1 MKSNKYTVPFA
12 IITSLFFLWGFI
24 TVLVDSLIPR
34 LKDVFELS
42 YFQAGLVQFA
52 FFLAYLLLSI
62 PAGLILTRIGYQKGV
77 VLGLSTMAIACLL
90 FYPAAGERIFGLF
103 MLAYFTLAGGM
114 TILQVAANPY
124 VAVLGPESKAS
135 SRLNL
140 AQAFNSVGTTI
151 APIAGAAFLLSDTIK
166 TQAEIDALGGAA
178 QMDYYIAEASAV
190 QAPFLWLAAAIGL
203 LVLFFILVPLPK
215 IIKDHP
221 QGSYKEV
228 LRNKK
233 TLLGALGIFLYV
245 GAEVA
250 IGSYLVSYFLDMNL
264 VEPIRESAFMNSIAS
279 VFSGGNLQEID
290 GKAVVGSFVFIYWGG
305 AMLGRFIGSLLTN
318 VLAPGKVLA
327 GFAIMAV
334 LMVVISMSTTGL
346 VSMFAILSVGLF
358 NSIIFPT
365 IFSLTLEGQ
374 GDLKPRISGVLCTA
388 IFGGALISPLFGAL
402 ADGLGFKLAFL
413 LPIACYGYV
422 WWFARRKNTE
432 TIVPS

>member
-42 YFQAGLVQFA
+42 YFEAGLVQFA

-124 VAVLGPESKAS
+124 VAVLGDESKAS

-151 APIAGAAFLLSDTIK
+151 APIAGAAFLLSDSIK
-166 TQAEIDALGGAA
+166 TQAEIDVLDEVA
-178 QMDYYIAEASAV
+178 QMDYYISEASAV
-190 QAPFLWLAAAIGL
+190 QGPFLWLAAAIGF
-203 LVLFFILVPLPK
+203 LVLFFIVVPLPK

-221 QGSYKEV
+221 QGGYKEV
-228 LRNKK
+228 LQNRK
-233 TLLGALGIFLYV
+233 TQLGALGIFLYV

-264 VEPIRESAFMNSIAS
+264 VEPIRESQFMNWIAS
-279 VFSGGNLQEID
+279 IFSGGNLQSID

-318 VLAPGKVLA
+318 VLSPSKVLA
-327 GFAIMAV
+327 GFAVMAV
-334 LMVVISMSTTGL
+334 LMVVISMSTAGL

-422 WWFARRKNTE
+422 WWFARR
-432 TIVPS
+432 SRSAA

>member
-1 MKSNKYTVPFA
+1 MKSNKYAVPFA

-34 LKDVFELS
+34 LKDVFELT

-62 PAGLILTRIGYQKGV
+62 PAGMILTRIGYQKGV

-166 TQAEIDALGGAA
+166 TQAEIDVLDEVA
-178 QMDYYIAEASAV
+178 QMEYYISEASAV
-190 QAPFLWLAAAIGL
+190 QGPFLWLAAAIGF

-221 QGSYKEV
+221 QGGYKEV
-228 LRNKK
+228 LQNKR

-334 LMVVISMSTTGL
+334 LMVVLSMSTTGL

-422 WWFARRKNTE
+422 WWFARRSH
-432 TIVPS
+432 PLA

>member
-1 MKSNKYTVPFA
+1 MKSNKYAVPFA

-62 PAGLILTRIGYQKGV
+62 PAGMILTRIGYQKGV

-166 TQAEIDALGGAA
+166 TQAEIDVLDEVA
-178 QMDYYIAEASAV
+178 QMDYYISEASAV
-190 QAPFLWLAAAIGL
+190 QGPFLWLAAAIGF

-221 QGSYKEV
+221 QGGYKEV
-228 LRNKK
+228 LQNKR

-334 LMVVISMSTTGL
+334 LMVVISMSTSGL

-422 WWFARRKNTE
+422 WWFAKRSR
-432 TIVPS
+432 SAA

>member
-1 MKSNKYTVPFA
+1 LKSNKYTVPFA

-34 LKDVFELS
+34 LKDVFELT

-62 PAGLILTRIGYQKGV
+62 PAGLILTRIGYQKGI

-166 TQAEIDALGGAA
+166 TQAEIEVLDEVA
-178 QMDYYIAEASAV
+178 QMDYYISEASAV
-190 QAPFLWLAAAIGL
+190 QGPFLWLAGAIAA

-228 LRNKK
+228 LKNKK

-264 VEPIRESAFMNSIAS
+264 VEPIRESEFMNSIAS
-279 VFSGGNLQEID
+279 VFSGGNLQAID

-318 VLAPGKVLA
+318 VLSPRKVLA
-327 GFAIMAV
+327 GFATMAV
-334 LMVVISMSTTGL
+334 LMVIISMSTEGL
-346 VSMFAILSVGLF
+346 VAMFTILSVGLF
-358 NSIIFPT
+358 NSIMFPT
-365 IFSLTLEGQ
+365 IFTLTLEGQ

-388 IFGGALISPLFGAL
+388 IFGGAIISPTFGGL
-402 ADGLGFKLAFL
+402 ADAVGFKLAFL
-413 LPIACYGYV
+413 LPIVCYGYV
-422 WWFARRKNTE
+422 WWFAQRRHT
-432 TIVPS
+432 TRIQ

>member
-1 MKSNKYTVPFA
+1 VQGPF
-12 IITSLFFLWGFI
+12 
-24 TVLVDSLIPR
+24 V
-34 LKDVFELS
+34 
-42 YFQAGLVQFA
+42 
-52 FFLAYLLLSI
+52 
-62 PAGLILTRIGYQKGV
+62 
-77 VLGLSTMAIACLL
+77 
-90 FYPAAGERIFGLF
+90 
-103 MLAYFTLAGGM
+103 
-114 TILQVAANPY
+114 
-124 VAVLGPESKAS
+124 
-135 SRLNL
+135 
-140 AQAFNSVGTTI
+140 
-151 APIAGAAFLLSDTIK
+151 
-166 TQAEIDALGGAA
+166 
-178 QMDYYIAEASAV
+178 
-190 QAPFLWLAAAIGL
+190 WLAAAIGL
-203 LVLFFILVPLPK
+203 LALFFILVPLPK

-221 QGSYKEV
+221 QGGYKEV
-228 LRNKK
+228 LKNKK

-250 IGSYLVSYFLDMNL
+250 IGSYLVSYFLDMDL
-264 VEPIRESAFMNSIAS
+264 VEPIRESTFMNSIAS
-279 VFSGGNLQEID
+279 VFAGGNLQAID

-327 GFAIMAV
+327 GFATMAV
-334 LMVVISMSTTGL
+334 LMVVISMSTNGL

-422 WWFARRKNTE
+422 WWFARRKEKSLN
-432 TIVPS
+432 

>member
-1 MKSNKYTVPFA
+1 MKSNKYAVPFA

-62 PAGLILTRIGYQKGV
+62 PAGMILTRIGYQKGV

-166 TQAEIDALGGAA
+166 TQAEIDVLDEVA
-178 QMDYYIAEASAV
+178 QMDYYISEASAV
-190 QAPFLWLAAAIGL
+190 QGPFLWLAAAIGC

-221 QGSYKEV
+221 QGGYKEV
-228 LRNKK
+228 LQNKR

-422 WWFARRKNTE
+422 WWFARGRITR
-432 TIVPS
+432 PL

>member
-1 MKSNKYTVPFA
+1 LKSNKYTVPFT

-34 LKDVFELS
+34 LKDVFELT

-166 TQAEIDALGGAA
+166 TQAEIDVLDETA
-178 QMDYYIAEASAV
+178 QMDYYISEASAV
-190 QAPFLWLAAAIGL
+190 QGPFLWLAGAIGL
-203 LVLFFILVPLPK
+203 LVIFFLFVPLPK

-221 QGSYKEV
+221 QGGYKEV
-228 LRNKK
+228 LQNKK
-233 TLLGALGIFLYV
+233 TQLGALGIFLYV

-264 VEPIRESAFMNSIAS
+264 VEPIRESELMNWIAS
-279 VFSGGNLQEID
+279 IFSGGNLQSID

-318 VLAPGKVLA
+318 VLSPRKVLA
-327 GFAIMAV
+327 GFATMAV
-334 LMVVISMSTTGL
+334 LMVVISMSTVGL

-413 LPIACYGYV
+413 LPITCYGYV
-422 WWFARRKNTE
+422 WWFARRKNELSKT
-432 TIVPS
+432 

>member
-12 IITSLFFLWGFI
+12 VVTSLFFLWGFI

-34 LKDVFELS
+34 LRDVFELT

-52 FFLAYLLLSI
+52 FFLAYLVLSI

-77 VLGLSTMAIACLL
+77 VLGLLTMAVACLL
-90 FYPAAGERIFGLF
+90 FYHAAGERVFALF

-114 TILQVAANPY
+114 TFLQVAANPY
-124 VAVLGPESKAS
+124 IAVLGDESHAS

-166 TQAEIDALGGAA
+166 SQVEIDALNEAD
-178 QMDYYIAEASAV
+178 QMQYLITEAGAV
-190 QAPFLWLAAAIGL
+190 QEPFFWLTAAIGT
-203 LVLFFILVPLPK
+203 LVLFFIKFPLPK

-221 QGSYKEV
+221 KGSYKEV
-228 LRNKK
+228 FQDKK

-250 IGSYLVSYFLDMNL
+250 IGSFLVNYFLDMNL
-264 VEPIRESAFMNSIAS
+264 VEPIRESHYMTNIAS

-305 AMLGRFIGSLLTN
+305 AMLGRFVGSVLTR
-318 VLAPGKVLA
+318 VLSPKKVLA
-327 GFAIMAV
+327 GFATMAI
-334 LMVVISMSTTGL
+334 LMIIISMSTNGL
-346 VSMFAILSVGLF
+346 VAMFAILSVGLF
-358 NSIIFPT
+358 NSIMFPT
-365 IFSLTLEGQ
+365 IFTLTLEGQ

-388 IFGGALISPLFGAL
+388 IFGGAVISPLFGAL

-413 LPIACYGYV
+413 LPMACYGYV
-422 WWFARRKNTE
+422 WWFARRKNHLLK
-432 TIVPS
+432 S

>member
-12 IITSLFFLWGFI
+12 IVTSLFFLWGFI

-34 LKDVFELS
+34 LKDVFELT

-52 FFLAYLLLSI
+52 FFLAYLVLSI

-124 VAVLGPESKAS
+124 IAVLGDESKAS

-140 AQAFNSVGTTI
+140 AQAFNSVGATI

-166 TQAEIDALGGAA
+166 TQVEINVLDEVA
-178 QMDYYIAEASAV
+178 QMEYYISEASAV
-190 QAPFLWLAAAIGL
+190 QGPFLWLATAIGS

-221 QGSYKEV
+221 HGSYKEV
-228 LRNKK
+228 LQDKR

-279 VFSGGNLQEID
+279 IFSGGNLQGID

-318 VLAPGKVLA
+318 VLSPRKVLA
-327 GFAIMAV
+327 GFALMAV
-334 LMVVISMSTTGL
+334 LMVVISMSTSGL

-365 IFSLTLEGQ
+365 IFSITLESQ

-422 WWFARRKNTE
+422 WWFARRKNE
-432 TIVPS
+432 LSKI